1 MMLQFDVAY
10 GRAQDHTDALLPQI
24 FHDTEAGD
32 CHFSQTPRT
41 NVSDSASPSLHGF
54 GVPGGQR
61 DVLANLQPFAV
72 SRRHAQHPLL
82 PASDKRMAMS
92 PAGNMMPD
100 AEWLLSPAELHGP
113 PDASPPEAGAA
124 TGGSGGGDGVTKPVS
139 AVSLPASS
147 AGYLASRSASLELAA
162 LADGVLHGRAA
173 GDERFGSLLPDV

>member
-1 MMLQFDVAY
+1 MVQLDIHSD
-10 GRAQDHTDALLPQI
+10 RTQDHTDALLPQI

-54 GVPGGQR
+54 GAPGGQR
-61 DVLANLQPFAV
+61 GVVAKSLSLAL
-72 SRRHAQHPLL
+72 SRTRAQHLL
-82 PASDKRMAMS
+82 PPASDKGMALS
-92 PAGNMMPD
+92 SAGNMLQD

-113 PDASPPEAGAA
+113 PDTSPPEAGAA
-124 TGGSGGGDGVTKPVS
+124 RGGSAGGDGVTKTVS
-139 AVSLPASS
+139 AVSLPPIS

-173 GDERFGSLLPDV
+173 GDERFGSLPPDV